1 MQKTIRL
8 KKSIMKRNTISG
20 FVLAFLLIS
29 TACTKNNTIVNNRI
43 NGPQTVP
50 GIWELRSVNG
60 RNNPNNPGNFEPGN
74 GNLWSFT
81 NTTYSVSSNG
91 SIVDSGTY
99 TISNG
104 INPQTGSQS
113 DALLL
118 DSFTL
123 YPLYFDIINDTLT
136 FYNGIVAA
144 DGTINKYVRIE
155 NYK

>member
-1 MQKTIRL
+1 MIRI
-8 KKSIMKRNTISG
+8 SII
-20 FVLAFLLIS
+20 VLAVAFLLS
-29 TACTKNNTIVNNRI
+29 SAACTKENSLMNNKI
-43 NGPQTVP
+43 NGPQTLP
-50 GIWELRSVNG
+50 GIWELRSVSG
-60 RNNPNNPGNFEPGN
+60 GNNPNNPGTFEQGN

-81 NTTYSVSSNG
+81 NTTYRIYSNG
-91 SIVDSGTY
+91 SIADSGAY

-104 INPQTGSQS
+104 INPQTGMQS

-118 DSFTL
+118 GTFTSF
-123 YPLYFDIINDTLT
+123 PLYFDITNDTLT